1 MIPRLLTQHLRDSL
15 RLFPAVAL
23 VGARQVGK
31 TTLARAVCEDWPGQA
46 IYLDLERPSDLAKLQ
61 EPELYLE
68 AHRNALV
75 VLDEA
80 QRRPDLFPLL
90 RTLIDADRRPG
101 RFLLLGSAS
110 PTLTRQAAESLAGR
124 IVTLE
129 LTPFLLAELSTEPDT
144 VRRLWLRGG
153 YAESYLAA
161 SEQDSYVW
169 RESFIQTHLE
179 RDIPG
184 LGLRLAPTALRR
196 FWTMIAHSHGQLWNA
211 SKLAS
216 SLGLSAPTVRHYLD
230 VLQDTFMLRQ
240 LAPWH
245 ANVRKRLVKGPKIYV
260 RDSGLLHAL
269 LGLPHFDALAAHPV
283 LGASWEGWAIEQILS
298 RLPIGWSAGFY
309 RTTAGA
315 EIDLVLIPPGDK
327 PLLAVEVKYSSDP
340 RPAAGFRL
348 ACEDLDVARAFV
360 VYPGAEAYPLGNGAM
375 TLPAA
380 ELARVFQTSEEFL
393 PE

>member
-1 MIPRLLTQHLRDSL
+1 MIPRLLTQRLRDSL

-31 TTLARAVCEDWPGQA
+31 TTLARAVCEELPGQA
-46 IYLDLERPSDLAKLQ
+46 VYLDLERPSDLAKLQ

-68 AHRNALV
+68 AHRDALV
-75 VLDEA
+75 ILDED

-90 RTLIDADRRPG
+90 RALIDADRRPG

-110 PTLTRQAAESLAGR
+110 PALTRQAAESLAGR

-129 LTPFLLAELSTEPDT
+129 LTPFLLAELATDSEAI
-144 VRRLWLRGG
+144 RRLWVRGG
-153 YAESYLAA
+153 YAQSYLAA
-161 SEQDSYVW
+161 SEPDSYAW

-211 SKLAS
+211 NKLAA

-230 VLQDTFMLRQ
+230 VLQDTFMLRE

-245 ANVRKRLVKGPKIYV
+245 VNVRKRLVKSPKVYV

-283 LGASWEGWAIEQILS
+283 LGASWEGWAVEQILS
-298 RLPIGWSAGFY
+298 RLPTGWSSGFY
-309 RTTAGA
+309 RTSAGA
-315 EIDLVLIPPGDK
+315 EIDLVLVPPGDK

-340 RPAAGFRL
+340 HPAPGFRQ
-348 ACEDLDVARAFV
+348 ACEDLGVARAFV
-360 VYPGAEAYPLGNGAM
+360 VYPGAEVYPLGHGAT

-380 ELARVFQTSEEFL
+380 QLAHVFPTTEEFL
-393 PE
+393 SE